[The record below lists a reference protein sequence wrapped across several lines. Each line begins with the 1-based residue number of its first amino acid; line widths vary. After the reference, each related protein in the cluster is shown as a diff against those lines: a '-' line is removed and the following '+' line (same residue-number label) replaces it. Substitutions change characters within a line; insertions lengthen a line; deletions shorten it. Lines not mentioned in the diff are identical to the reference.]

1 MTFTEAAVHV
11 LRLVGKPLHY
21 KEITDVAIEKD
32 LLSHVGKSPEVT
44 MGARLAAVVK
54 KGGEE
59 NPLTRV
65 KPGVFALADWD
76 ESTIETGL
84 ADRTPALKKLA
95 QAEAQAAVAS
105 EDDTAAPESEP
116 DQPSTVSFPVPPK
129 LEEEEGESMGED
141 EIARAE
147 LTAAAN
153 EIFAPEDDDDEPILG
168 RDDDDEERATDDDDT
183 DDMGGKRRRRRR
195 RRGRGGDKDEDDLP
209 SYTVSEASSDVAV
222 EVDGGRERSERDRD
236 RSERD
241 RDRSERDRDRDRSER
256 DRDRD
261 RSERDRDRDRPERDR
276 DRSER
281 DRDRSERDRDR
292 SERDRDRDRSD
303 RERGE
308 KDSRDRRGRNGDEAP
323 ETLAEAAE
331 LALGGF
337 RRSGGASTKQ
347 LAEAISKRHRQ
358 FNDGQMSQWLL
369 AACRAEN
376 LRRQAN
382 GQRHCFRFSGNGRI
396 ALWEWVVDKDQARL
410 ERDVY
415 AAVDKYAELARQ
427 RLLRRLADLP
437 GRAFGEFAVLLLESL
452 GFSQFKTVKIATA
465 NNSELTLSAVQ
476 KTAVGELPVAVIIRK
491 DNRDLGREQVVAL
504 RGSLHHYGNVAFGV
518 FVTTGQVMSGARD
531 EAASPGATPV
541 QFLDGTRIA
550 ELCER
555 TGVGVVKQNVEVAL
569 PDIELF
575 DSLRSS

>member
-21 KEITDVAIEKD
+21 KEITDIAIEKD

-168 RDDDDEERATDDDDT
+168 RDDEDEERATDDDDT

-222 EVDGGRERSERDRD
+222 EVDGGRDRSERDRDRSERDRDRSERDRDRDRPERDRDRPERDRDRERSERDRDRD

-256 DRDRD
+256 D
-261 RSERDRDRDRPERDR
+261 
-276 DRSER
+276 
-281 DRDRSERDRDR
+281 
-292 SERDRDRDRSD
+292 
-303 RERGE
+303 RGE

-358 FNDGQMSQWLL
+358 FNDGQLSQWLL